1 MKPTIAL
8 VMIVRNE
15 ETNLPACLESAKEAV
30 DEIVIVDTG
39 STDRTV
45 EIARRYTGQVYHY
58 PWRGDFGAAR
68 NFALDRAQS
77 RWILSLD
84 ADEELDTAAGDLRA
98 LVDAPGGREA
108 FFLPLHSRGPEPG
121 GDFSRFLVLRL
132 FRNKAE
138 YRFQGRIHEQVTV
151 RRPEAAAVAGAP
163 VIWHKP
169 LPAKERN
176 RKRGRNLA
184 LLRRVL
190 SADPA
195 NPFLQYYLGVE
206 WLSLGKAARALPC
219 FQEACA
225 LLTDGHI
232 MFRAPAVRS
241 LAACLKI
248 LGRLD
253 EAICL
258 CLEESRRY
266 PFYTD
271 LFFDGGILFEMKG
284 EYAVAGKWFAEA
296 LRLGPPPPLFS
307 HTNGTESFL
316 SLYHLGYCR
325 EKQGARK
332 EAQDCYEQALT
343 VNQEFIYPLY
353 NLFLLCLTDQ
363 GPRGAFHHFKAA
375 GRLKHPR
382 QAATLAGLFFEAGW
396 PELACACLE
405 EGSPGHGPANI
416 GPPGHGPAEVAPP
429 PADPSNTGPPEA
441 GPPDAGSPD
450 AGRARLLA
458 RYCVYAG
465 RWGEALAILDRIP
478 REEDVC
484 AGPFPAAEEIV
495 ALILQEDYRTAK
507 ERALALWRR
516 PAGRGPAWAL
526 LNLIALTG
534 SGTPCGR
541 PEENLEPAAIQTVL
555 SVLENC
561 LRSRTDLS
569 GRERMPAAAAGR
581 YLLLAEKARQFLAW
595 LSPRGCAALCAYLE
609 EKANA
614 VRRLLEFKFGPA
626 GGLFS

>member
-15 ETNLPACLESAKEAV
+15 ETNLSACLESARDAV

-58 PWRGDFGAAR
+58 PWRGDFSAAR
-68 NFALDRAQS
+68 NYALDRAKS
-77 RWILSLD
+77 RWVLSLD
-84 ADEELDTAAGDLRA
+84 ADEELDTTGGDLRT
-98 LVDAPGGREA
+98 LVNAPGGREA

-151 RRPEAAAVAGAP
+151 RRPEAVSIAGAP

-169 LPAKERN
+169 LSAKERN

-184 LLRRVL
+184 LLRRAL

-206 WLSLGKAARALPC
+206 WLGLGKAARALPC

-225 LLTDGHI
+225 RLTDGHI
-232 MFRAPAVRS
+232 LFRAPAVRF
-241 LAACLKI
+241 LAACLKA

-271 LFFDGGILFEMKG
+271 LFFDTGLLFETKG
-284 EYAVAGKWFAEA
+284 ECAVALKWFQEA

-316 SLYHLGYCR
+316 AFYHLGSCH
-325 EKQGARK
+325 EKLGARK
-332 EAQDCYEQALT
+332 EAQDCYEQALA

-353 NLFLLCLTDQ
+353 NLFLLCLAGK
-363 GPRGAFHHFKAA
+363 GPRGAFRHFKAA
-375 GRLKHPR
+375 GCLNHPR

-396 PELACACLE
+396 PDLACACLE
-405 EGSPGHGPANI
+405 EGSSGHGPSNI
-416 GPPGHGPAEVAPP
+416 GPPGHGPAKVAPP
-429 PADPSNTGPPEA
+429 PADPSHTGPPEA
-441 GPPDAGSPD
+441 DPPDAGSPD

-458 RYCVYAG
+458 RFCVYAG
-465 RWGEALAILDRIP
+465 RWGEALALLDRVS

-484 AGPFPAAEEIV
+484 TGPFPVIDEIV

-526 LNLIALTG
+526 LNLIALAG
-534 SGTPCGR
+534 SGSPCGR
-541 PEENLEPAAIQTVL
+541 PEKNHEPAVIQTAL
-555 SVLENC
+555 TVLENC
-561 LRSRTDLS
+561 LRSRT
-569 GRERMPAAAAGR
+569 GRPGRADEPAAGR
-581 YLLLAEKARQFLAW
+581 YLLLVEKTMQFLAQ
-595 LSPRGCAALCAYLE
+595 LSPRGCAALVAYLE

-614 VRRLLEFKFGPA
+614 VRHLMEYKFGPA